1 MKQLANLIGATALL
15 FSTALLAQEWPS
27 KQPIRMVVGYPP
39 GGSADAL
46 ARDLIPSLSK
56 ALGQQVILDY
66 KPGAGGSIGA
76 DTVSKAAPDG
86 YTIGL
91 LDNGPMTVQGNFR
104 KLPFDPL
111 TSFTPITGVGKL
123 PFVFLANPQLPAQT
137 LNDIVKLAKSKPG
150 SLAYSSSGQGSSHH
164 ISGEMFKNL
173 TKTHIVHIPYRGAA
187 PALVDL
193 IGGQVQLSFA
203 TLVPSLPFI
212 QNNQVRAIAVTSLKR
227 SAILPNVPTLD
238 ELGIKGFDSQGW
250 FAIFAPPNLP
260 PAITAKLVAAF
271 KTTFEDPTLMAK
283 PSMKGSDLMTGT
295 PEQLLATVK
304 SESAMIAKL
313 IKDQN
318 ITAD

>member
-1 MKQLANLIGATALL
+1 MKQLTNLIGALVLL
-15 FSTALLAQEWPS
+15 FSTALWAQEWPT

-76 DTVSKAAPDG
+76 DIVSKATPDG

-137 LNDIVKLAKSKPG
+137 LTDIIKLAKSKPG

-203 TLVPSLPFI
+203 TMVPSLPFI